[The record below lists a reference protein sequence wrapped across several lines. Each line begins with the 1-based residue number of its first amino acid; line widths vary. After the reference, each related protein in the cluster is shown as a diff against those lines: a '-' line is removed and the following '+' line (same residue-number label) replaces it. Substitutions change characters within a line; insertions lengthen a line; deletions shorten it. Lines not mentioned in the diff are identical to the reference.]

1 MTSSKCRPRNGW
13 SGPIQ
18 RITLPEDPEP
28 FETDPPRH
36 QILDDADVL
45 EGGLRLRC
53 LHTFVW
59 QIDLSKAIC
68 LFWHTSP
75 RWGDQRRNGN
85 LSFWRSDRGNMIY
98 FEAPVVEN

>member
-13 SGPIQ
+13 SGPAQ

-45 EGGLRLRC
+45 EGALRVRC
-53 LHTFVW
+53 LPRRLADRLLHGH
-59 QIDLSKAIC
+59 LSLLAH
-68 LFWHTSP
+68 FAEV
-75 RWGDQRRNGN
+75 GDQRRNGSH
-85 LSFWRSDRGNMIY
+85 SFWRSDRGNMIY